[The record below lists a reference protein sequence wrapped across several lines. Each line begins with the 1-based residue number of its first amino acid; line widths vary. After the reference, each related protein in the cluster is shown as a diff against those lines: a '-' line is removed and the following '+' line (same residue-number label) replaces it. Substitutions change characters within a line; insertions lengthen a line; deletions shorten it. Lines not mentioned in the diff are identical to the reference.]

1 MTNLQSHPHG
11 PKAHPFFQPRVAPGD
26 CRLFLASPFDNLR
39 QEKGTVP
46 LMSAP
51 RRYNGR
57 YNGSGAAE
65 EAVQRKLP
73 GVA

>member
-1 MTNLQSHPHG
+1 MVP
-11 PKAHPFFQPRVAPGD
+11 AVAG
-26 CRLFLASPFDNLR
+26 L
-39 QEKGTVP
+39 
-46 LMSAP
+46 AP